1 MRRGVRQRIILV
13 NLEVGFDSFPGAFH
27 IKTKMC
33 PKGKNVTVTANGMV
47 ASRVNKI
54 ARYDL

>member
-1 MRRGVRQRIILV
+1 M